1 MSATSIAWAD
11 HTWNPVKSS
20 HLTMKDSEG
29 NPKIGTHCVLAGPEC
44 TNCYAQEFN
53 ARILPNLGHGLPYIA
68 SSTPLQTSYVDL
80 AILAEPLHW
89 KKPRFIFPCSMTDW
103 CGEFLGSFDAI
114 FQLLA
119 VASLTPHHQYL
130 FLTKR
135 PHRLADAI
143 TSYSPETMRER
154 LAIEVEK
161 LLEQEKMDLPMSP
174 IPLSNCWLGCSAGT
188 TGTWERFRG
197 WMEKINFAGW
207 HTWLSAEP
215 LLERVNFDFLN
226 AGNWVEWFVPGG
238 ESGRY
243 ARRCNL
249 MWIRDCIVQADEA
262 GIPTFLKQLGRRPI
276 GPWGPGK
283 QPFGSEKTLW
293 SVKHPKGEDMEEWP
307 DDLKGRRAYPASMV
321 SPDPVL
327 QGAC

>member
-1 MSATSIAWAD
+1 MSATTIAWAD
-11 HTWNPVKSS
+11 HTWNPVKSA

-29 NPKIGTHCVLAGPEC
+29 NPKVGTHCVLAGDEC
-44 TNCYAQEFN
+44 VNCYAQEFN
-53 ARILPNLGHGLPYIA
+53 ARILPNLGHGLPYVA
-68 SSTPLQTSYVDL
+68 SSTPQQTSYVDL
-80 AILAEPLHW
+80 AILAQPLHW

-119 VASLTPHHQYL
+119 VASITPHHQYL

-143 TSYSPETMRER
+143 TAYTPEAMKER

-161 LLEQEKMDLPMSP
+161 LLKQENVDLPMSP
-174 IPLSNCWLGCSAGT
+174 IPLSNVWLGCSAGT
-188 TGTWERFRG
+188 MATWQRFCS
-197 WMEKINFAGW
+197 WMEKVNFAGW

-215 LLERVNFDFLN
+215 LLERVNFDLLN
-226 AGNWVEWFVPGG
+226 TGNWVEWLVPGG
-238 ESGRY
+238 ESGRH

-249 MWIRDCIVQADEA
+249 TWIRDVMVQADEA
-262 GIPTFLKQLGRRPI
+262 GIPAFLKQLGRRPI

-293 SVKHPKGEDMEEWP
+293 SIKHPKGEDESEFP
-307 DDLKGRRAYPASMV
+307 DDLKGRRAYPATMTCAEV
-321 SPDPVL
+321 S
-327 QGAC
+327 A